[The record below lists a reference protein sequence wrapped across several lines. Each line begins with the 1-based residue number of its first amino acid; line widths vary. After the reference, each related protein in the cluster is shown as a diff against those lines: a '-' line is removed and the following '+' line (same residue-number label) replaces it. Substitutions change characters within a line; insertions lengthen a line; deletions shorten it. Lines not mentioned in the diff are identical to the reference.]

1 MKIGLPRG
9 LLYHSYGPFME
20 AFLSELPAEII
31 ISEETDRDILDR
43 GTAACIDDA
52 CLPVKVYAGHV
63 ESLREKC
70 DRIVVPRIMSCEYG
84 ESLCPKLNGLPE
96 LIGGEDLIFTD
107 RIDMKNKD
115 ALLRSLYRPCPSA
128 GDEAEG
134 HPAGVSGGTRCLE
147 GQRCGSVSDG
157 VPAQNFSWPAY
168 LQHPGFLCQ
177 YESDKKAESPNI
189 GIITEGA
196 VSRV

>member
-96 LIGGEDLIFTD
+96 LI
-107 RIDMKNKD
+107 
-115 ALLRSLYRPCPSA
+115 ALAVVTGLHLWKGNVLLSI
-128 GDEAEG
+128 
-134 HPAGVSGGTRCLE
+134 GVGT
-147 GQRCGSVSDG
+147 
-157 VPAQNFSWPAY
+157 
-168 LQHPGFLCQ
+168 
-177 YESDKKAESPNI
+177 
-189 GIITEGA
+189 A
-196 VSRV
+196 VYMVLVQAVFV

>member
-70 DRIVVPRIMSCEYG
+70 DRIVVPRIMYCEYG

-96 LIGGEDLIFTD
+96 LIGGEDLI
-107 RIDMKNKD
+107 
-115 ALLRSLYRPCPSA
+115 LSLIHIYK
-128 GDEAEG
+128 
-134 HPAGVSGGTRCLE
+134 
-147 GQRCGSVSDG
+147 
-157 VPAQNFSWPAY
+157 QN
-168 LQHPGFLCQ
+168 
-177 YESDKKAESPNI
+177 
-189 GIITEGA
+189 
-196 VSRV
+196 